1 MKVFMKLMC
10 LFLFSTLTL
19 PAISQVIGIKGGLN
33 LANILAKSHDGT
45 KIDEFK
51 MKPGFHFGITAE
63 IPVAETTSFE
73 TGLFLSTKGFK
84 LDVKESSYSQKSNA
98 NLLYLDVPLLAK
110 AYFNVGDAKIYGAL
124 GPYIGFGLSGK
135 TKNEVTYDG
144 ETESEEIDLKWG
156 SGEDDDI
163 KPLDYG
169 LMAGAGIDIKSIELG
184 LNYSYGLANLEANS
198 EGESKMKNRVISIS
212 VGYKF
217 NSKK

>member
-1 MKVFMKLMC
+1 MKVMMKLMY
-10 LFLFSTLTL
+10 FLMFSTLTL

-45 KIDEFK
+45 NIDEFK
-51 MKPGFHFGITAE
+51 MKPSFHIGLTAE
-63 IPVAETTSFE
+63 FPATETTSFE

-110 AYFNVGDAKIYGAL
+110 VYFNAGGSRIYAAF
-124 GPYIGFGLSGK
+124 GPYLGFGLSGK
-135 TKNEVTYDG
+135 TKNEVTYNG
-144 ETESEEIDLKWG
+144 QTELEEIDLKWG

-169 LMAGAGIDIKSIELG
+169 LIAGAGINIKSMEFG
-184 LNYSYGLANLEANS
+184 LNYSYGLANLEATS
-198 EGESKMKNRVISIS
+198 EDDSEMKNRVISIS

-217 NSKK
+217 NSK